1 MQAFIIRPDGTNF
14 SISTNSC
21 LGAKTDMSQMSMPPD
36 TTRTRREGRSR
47 NAGLS
52 ARRTMLS
59 DNQTSRA
66 IHKLTKEVFQIQVEK
81 SPLIITQFDCASWR
95 AELWVDGCYLG
106 DNAWRFPSNT
116 FIKRRRIVEV
126 NKHEFRE
133 ENLTFAPAVR
143 TLKGHEG

>member
-1 MQAFIIRPDGTNF
+1 
-14 SISTNSC
+14 
-21 LGAKTDMSQMSMPPD
+21 
-36 TTRTRREGRSR
+36 
-47 NAGLS
+47 
-52 ARRTMLS
+52 MLS